1 MIQEEWEERT
11 KLANQFRALEEDEVM
26 FLDSVREKLEAEERQ
41 RKEQDGEEVQ
51 NFRELVFSFLLTSVS
66 H

>member
-1 MIQEEWEERT
+1 
-11 KLANQFRALEEDEVM
+11 M

-51 NFRELVFSFLLTSVS
+51 NFRELVFSFLLTSLS